1 MHHSKNKNKKG
12 VTVDSKCSVVYVS
25 LWLSL
30 LECALFFL
38 STAAANERCI
48 GAMFD
53 EGKYE
58 SKLKG

>member
-1 MHHSKNKNKKG
+1 M
-12 VTVDSKCSVVYVS
+12 VYES

-38 STAAANERCI
+38 STAAANEVNR
-48 GAMFD
+48 AMFD

>member
-1 MHHSKNKNKKG
+1 M
-12 VTVDSKCSVVYVS
+12 VYVS

>member
-1 MHHSKNKNKKG
+1 M
-12 VTVDSKCSVVYVS
+12 VYVS

-38 STAAANERCI
+38 STAAAANERCI